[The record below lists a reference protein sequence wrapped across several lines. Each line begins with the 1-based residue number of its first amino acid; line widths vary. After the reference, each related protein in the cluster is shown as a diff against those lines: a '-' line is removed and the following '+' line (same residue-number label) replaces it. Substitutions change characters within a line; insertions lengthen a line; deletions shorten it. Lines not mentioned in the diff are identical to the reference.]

1 MKQVITIT
9 AASGTQLAHKPSRYR
24 WASPLA
30 PIGQAATEFAIVG
43 AVLLTLLLGMIEFSG
58 AMYAYDFVSYA
69 AGETARYAMVRG
81 STSTSPAQLSDLQSY
96 AQGLASGLALS
107 KLAVSAAWTPNNK
120 PGSLV
125 KVTVQYN
132 FQFAGGLLPSATFP
146 FTDTVQ
152 MRIAR

>member
-1 MKQVITIT
+1 MS
-9 AASGTQLAHKPSRYR
+9 ASLPKPARGPR
-24 WASPLA
+24 AFPIASPA
-30 PIGQAATEFAIVG
+30 HSPGQASAEFAIVA
-43 AVLLTLLLGMIEFSG
+43 AVFLTLLLGMIEFSA

-69 AGETARYAMVRG
+69 ASQTARYAMVRG
-81 STSTSPAQLSDLQSY
+81 STSPSPAQLSDLQAY
-96 AQGLASGLALS
+96 AQSLASGLDTANLS
-107 KLAVSAAWTPNNK
+107 TSAAWTPNNQ

-132 FQFAGGLLPSATFP
+132 FQFVGGLFPSATFP

>member
-1 MKQVITIT
+1 MT
-9 AASGTQLAHKPSRYR
+9 APFTHPAHHPHALRS
-24 WASPLA
+24 APLEHSS
-30 PIGQAATEFAIVG
+30 GQATAEFAIVA
-43 AVLLTLLLGMIEFSG
+43 AVFLTLLLGMIEFSA

-69 AGETARYAMVRG
+69 ASQTARYAMVRG
-81 STSTSPAQLSDLQSY
+81 STSSSPAQLSDLQSY
-96 AQGLASGLALS
+96 AESLASGLNPANLS
-107 KLAVSAAWTPNNK
+107 ISAAWTPNNQ

-132 FQFAGGLLPSATFP
+132 FQFVGGLFPSATFP